1 MPINVYGLLGLLHLV
16 LWIIAAVEIVRS
28 SRPLLE
34 KVLWLL
40 VILLLPLVG
49 LIIYFVMGRK

>member
-1 MPINVYGLLGLLHLV
+1 MPTSVYGLLGLLHLI

-28 SRPLLE
+28 SRPLAE

-40 VILLLPLVG
+40 VIFLLPLVG
-49 LIIYFVMGRK
+49 LIIYYVAGRK